1 MVNLSVFD
9 YLGPLWAHLDPFG
22 PFQTRNDILLRSTSA
37 KPYFVL
43 NLSEFFYVHFPGR
56 GSHFSKGDHSK
67 NAKGP
72 GFQSMQERTDQS
84 QHSLFSKSEIS
95 SDVSSAVVGQAK
107 TSTNQLADIQ
117 VSPEPFAFFE
127 RSPLEK

>member
-1 MVNLSVFD
+1 MGDSIS
-9 YLGPLWAHLDPFG
+9 YLGDVKIPQNQWVHM
-22 PFQTRNDILLRSTSA
+22 LRSLS
-37 KPYFVL
+37 
-43 NLSEFFYVHFPGR
+43 LSELFYIHFPGR

-95 SDVSSAVVGQAK
+95 SEVPSAVIG
-107 TSTNQLADIQ
+107 
-117 VSPEPFAFFE
+117 
-127 RSPLEK
+127 